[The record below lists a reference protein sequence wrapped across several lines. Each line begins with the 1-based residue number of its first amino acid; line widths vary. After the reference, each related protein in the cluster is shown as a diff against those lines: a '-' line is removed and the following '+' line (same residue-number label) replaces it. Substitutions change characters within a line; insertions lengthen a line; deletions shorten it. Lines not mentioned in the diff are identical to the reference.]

1 MKWNDFIE
9 KWFNVG
15 FFSILALL
23 VLCSFAASVAFL
35 KTSAIVGVLG
45 IMGSIFSCFI
55 FIHEMMYE
63 MSKKRKT

>member
-1 MKWNDFIE
+1 MKWNDIIE

-15 FFSILALL
+15 FFSILAML
-23 VLCSFAASVAFL
+23 VLCSFASSVAFL

-55 FIHEMMYE
+55 FIHEIMYE
-63 MSKKRKT
+63 IKKRKT